1 MWLVGISLQM
11 VKTPYLE
18 IWSYSERLF
27 LAIAANPVLS
37 QDLIWLE
44 MWNKNQICRTTGFV
58 AKDRTNPVSHDEF
71 FSAAFP

>member
-1 MWLVGISLQM
+1 M

-27 LAIAANPVLS
+27 LAIAINSVLS

-44 MWNKNQICRTTGFV
+44 MWNKNQTCRTTGFV
-58 AKDRTNPVSHDEF
+58 AKDRANPVSHDEF
-71 FSAAFP
+71 FCAVFP